1 LCVPLFLSP
10 VELALPPATTRSASR
25 RARWFRNRLQYLNR
39 KTAKVQGSIQGPFQ
53 GKIREFFREKSGIFS
68 GKNSGIFQGKN
79 QGKIQGKIQGFFQGF

>member
-1 LCVPLFLSP
+1 VGVF
-10 VELALPPATTRSASR
+10 VVANTRNNNCNFFFCESV
-25 RARWFRNRLQYLNR
+25 NELQYLNR

-53 GKIREFFREKSGIFS
+53 EKIRDFFRKKSGIFS